1 MKRLTHFILCC
12 LCLWLSACG
21 SSEEYVYDFT
31 EFRQE
36 QPRSIL
42 VLPPLN
48 HTTDLE
54 IYDHFMATISI
65 PIAEKGFYV
74 FPANNVRQYM
84 QDQGILDPALLDDIR
99 VKRFAELFDADAVL
113 KTTIQ
118 DIYKPLIGMD
128 GARIQYE
135 MALFSTQSGE
145 LLWHR
150 TYRYEYDSGPNFTI
164 AANNFFF
171 SSWAAQLLV
180 ELVASA
186 LVRDLPHLH
195 YLVSNGSFETTL
207 PLLSGPYKNTDPDL
221 YQNKPRAYRSYFVEL
236 ADAQKEAE
244 KQKAHDDSVTMNEN
258 KLPQLQDEEVLPQL
272 QPKTEISPQESF
284 QTGESEELDAPE
296 AFSTDEKALEND
308 GVPEIEPEEE
318 SSLDRLLRELEVEQQ
333 KLDQAIESE

>member
-1 MKRLTHFILCC
+1 MKRFRHSIICC

-21 SSEEYVYDFT
+21 SSDEYVYDFT

-54 IYDHFMATISI
+54 LYDHFMATISV
-65 PIAEKGFYV
+65 PIAERGFYV
-74 FPANNVRQYM
+74 FPANNVRHYM
-84 QDQGILDPALLDDIR
+84 QDQGIADPGLLDDIR
-99 VKRFAELFDADAVL
+99 VKRFKELFDADAVL
-113 KTTIQ
+113 KTNIQ
-118 DIYKPLIGMD
+118 NIRKPLIGMD
-128 GARIQYE
+128 GATIQYE
-135 MALFSTQSGE
+135 MALYSTVSGE

-221 YQNKPRAYRSYFVEL
+221 YQETPRAYRSYFAEL
-236 ADAQKEAE
+236 SKNKKDQLLSGDENTVPISEEKIVATHPFEEEGISGQDPLQNNPAEDLEKSAESIKDEDGMAADIDK
-244 KQKAHDDSVTMNEN
+244 DS
-258 KLPQLQDEEVLPQL
+258 
-272 QPKTEISPQESF
+272 S
-284 QTGESEELDAPE
+284 GESR
-296 AFSTDEKALEND
+296 
-308 GVPEIEPEEE
+308 
-318 SSLDRLLRELEVEQQ
+318 LDRLLRELEAEQRQ
-333 KLDQAIESE
+333 LDQAIETE